1 MTHQLTNQVHS
12 EREFSP
18 NEFRV
23 CASAQSCNIFPRPLS
38 NQVYPHIL
46 DQLNR
51 EKEKESLLMTH
62 VHELGQ
68 QLYRFARE
76 AALGK

>member
-1 MTHQLTNQVHS
+1 MQVKAS
-12 EREFSP
+12 RFS
-18 NEFRV
+18 FH
-23 CASAQSCNIFPRPLS
+23 
-38 NQVYPHIL
+38 QVYPHIL

-68 QLYRFARE
+68 QLYRLDIYGPLIR
-76 AALGK
+76 LTP

>member
-1 MTHQLTNQVHS
+1 MNL
-12 EREFSP
+12 E
-18 NEFRV
+18 
-23 CASAQSCNIFPRPLS
+23 CAPPLS
-38 NQVYPHIL
+38 LKLFFLNLFQIQVYPHIL

>member
-1 MTHQLTNQVHS
+1 MQVKAS
-12 EREFSP
+12 RFS
-18 NEFRV
+18 FH
-23 CASAQSCNIFPRPLS
+23 
-38 NQVYPHIL
+38 QVYPHIL

-68 QLYRFARE
+68 QLYRLDIYGPLIR
-76 AALGK
+76 LTPR